1 MPLISGTIPSLIN
14 GVSQQP
20 ATLRLPTQGETQ
32 VNGLSHIARGLE
44 KRPCT
49 EHITEVSG
57 VTSSNS
63 DDVFIHTIRRSEDEA
78 YAMVIKGGSTNGTNG
93 ATSNVDAS
101 VNLID
106 LTGYATGVAGEEVFI
121 RSAETTGNITGSH
134 SFSSLTCT
142 GATSNTITATG
153 HKLINGDIV
162 QFTTSATTLPAGLNL
177 LTPYYVKTSNISGG
191 TFEVSTSSG
200 GTTVN
205 ITDTGTG
212 TGTHKVQSFTDI
224 QSYLSNFGSDEVF
237 KPNKLSATTIADF
250 TFLLNKTKVVEQD
263 TTVTTEDRDYES
275 LVYFKIG
282 DYGADYKINIKEFNV
297 YTAAWNEANPTDTGA
312 LGEMNNSSLRQEWS
326 FQFRT
331 PDNKVKSQIGKGTSG
346 NNESLNNQQ
355 TVAVSNIAFSLFWG
369 DEKTKIVK
377 CDLNVGSGTDDPA
390 TINVSGAQ
398 TVTNAPG
405 ASSATT
411 ALLDEAV
418 YTGDMAVLG
427 KGTYTSSTA
436 NGRDET
442 STSPTTGNVLSTAYQ
457 IGEGLQGFSN
467 THSGTAG
474 PGEKHPNF
482 SISNASGADLGGDES
497 IIHIKNNQYP
507 FTVEVTDGKGD
518 SYMRALNGHDEV
530 AQFGY
535 LPGSKVPS
543 GFIAKVS
550 GDRSSGQDDYYV
562 AWKDGVWKETTKP
575 VYPGGTTDHSH
586 AELLVEARTTIKSTT
601 MPIQLFK
608 NFGTVNGVADQ
619 IYFVLSIVDW
629 GVREKGDSGTNPFPS
644 FANYDGAA
652 VYTINDI
659 FFHRNRL
666 GFVSDENVILSEVGS
681 YFNFFHTTVLS
692 VLDTAVIDV
701 AVSNNQ
707 VAILK
712 SAIPF
717 QESLILFSDLQQ
729 FKLTSDQFLT
739 PTSVTV
745 DVSTNFETSTD
756 TKPVAAGKT
765 IFFPFQRGA
774 YSGIREYFIDV
785 ASETNDAN
793 EISAHV
799 PEYIDGVVK
808 KLAVSSNE
816 EVLIVLSST
825 NRKEVGV
832 YKYYYNDKEKLQSAW
847 SKWTFDADV
856 IDVAF
861 VGSVAFILF
870 RRGDGASDK
879 VYLEK
884 LNLSVDS
891 ATAVE
896 DDKIGIRLDRRVKLT
911 NESLLTDSTPVPSA
925 AWQLSQSLTAVAT
938 TANVSGSGTGRT
950 FSITTDSSGTPTVF
964 TTALGTGYVAGNV
977 IRLTDPHV
985 SGSNTAD
992 VTISTLTP
1000 YLDVDWDKVTD
1011 TSVRVKTTVADAT
1024 VFGPKI
1030 PIDGLDT
1037 GGNFSPRIG
1046 QTFTVTGAAGQ
1057 TYEVIDTEE
1066 PDATNAAQ
1074 IVITPSVSKDNP
1086 WADNTVLVFNER
1098 KFNYVVETGEKLSE
1112 VKAAKGLSGTLAEIA
1127 SSYLVKGTELSIQ
1140 RGNTQPVIYAGI
1152 PYKFEYQFSEQF
1164 LKNNDN
1170 SINSGRLQMRNFEI
1184 YYDKTG
1190 YFRVKVSPKPHDS
1203 LYRDVT
1209 TSEFTGVIVG
1219 SSLLGNKSL
1228 DTGVFRVPVY
1238 VNSKDVKITVTS
1250 DSWYP
1255 VALQSADWEA
1265 MQVLRSQRI

>member
-49 EHITEVSG
+49 EHISEITG
-57 VTSSNS
+57 VTSSDS

-78 YAMVIKGGSTNGTNG
+78 YAMIVKGGNTEGVNGTT
-93 ATSNVDAS
+93 ATSATPAGTGTVPTEMK
-101 VNLID
+101 LID
-106 LTGYATGVAGEEVFI
+106 ITGYATGKAGDEVFI
-121 RSAETTGNITGSH
+121 RNATTSNNITGSD
-134 SFSSLTCT
+134 SM
-142 GATSNTITATG
+142 A
-153 HKLINGDIV
+153 
-162 QFTTSATTLPAGLNL
+162 
-177 LTPYYVKTSNISGG
+177 
-191 TFEVSTSSG
+191 
-200 GTTVN
+200 
-205 ITDTGTG
+205 
-212 TGTHKVQSFTDI
+212 SFTEV
-224 QSYLSNFGSDEVF
+224 QKYLSNFGPKEVF

-250 TFLLNKTKVVEQD
+250 TFLLNKTKVIEQD
-263 TTVTTEDRDYES
+263 TARTSLTTDRDYES
-275 LVYFKIG
+275 LVYFKVG
-282 DYGADYKINIKEFNV
+282 DYGADYKITIKEFDV
-297 YTAAWNEANPTDTGA
+297 DSDTGVMDNDA
-312 LGEMNNSSLRQEWS
+312 DPRNTTE

-331 PDNKVKSQIGKGTSG
+331 PDNKVKSQAGHGDAG
-346 NNESLNNQQ
+346 NNESINNSQA
-355 TVAVSNIAFSLFWG
+355 VVVSNIAYNLFWG
-369 DEKTKIVK
+369 GAKHKVVK
-377 CDLNVGSGTDDPA
+377 VDLPQPGTNVAA
-390 TINVSGAQ
+390 TVNVDGAQ
-398 TVTNAPG
+398 DVYDQEGNKINPNDTNSYADNV
-405 ASSATT
+405 A
-411 ALLDEAV
+411 
-418 YTGDMAVLG
+418 YTGDMGVVG
-427 KGTYTSSTA
+427 KGTYTGTAAVTISGTSYA
-436 NGRDET
+436 NG
-442 STSPTTGNVLSTAYQ
+442 SA
-457 IGEGLQGFSN
+457 GLQGFSAASEGN
-467 THSGTAG
+467 GKYFTV
-474 PGEKHPNF
+474 K
-482 SISNASGADLGGDES
+482 NADNEDLTGSES
-497 IIHIKNNQYP
+497 IIHIKNSRYP

-543 GFIAKVS
+543 GFVAKVS
-550 GDRSSGQDDYYV
+550 GDRSSGQDDYFV
-562 AWKDGVWKETTKP
+562 AWMDGVWKETAQP
-575 VYPGGTTDHSH
+575 VYPGGVVDDGDGKHNNPN
-586 AELLVEARTTIKSTT
+586 LLTNARTTIKSNT
-601 MPIQLFK
+601 MPVQLFK
-608 NFGTVNGVADQ
+608 NFGTVNGVADS
-619 IYFVLSIVDW
+619 IYFVLETVTW
-629 GVREKGDSGTNPFPS
+629 GTREKGDTNTNPFPS
-644 FANYDGAA
+644 FANYTGDAL
-652 VYTINDI
+652 YTINDI

-666 GFVSDENVILSEVGS
+666 GFVSDENVVLSEVGA

-745 DVSTNFETSTD
+745 DVATNFETSTD
-756 TKPVAAGKT
+756 AKPVAAGKT

-785 ASETNDAN
+785 ASQTNDAN

-816 EVLIVLSST
+816 EVLLVLSDT
-825 NRKEVGV
+825 NRKEIAV
-832 YKYYYNDKEKLQSAW
+832 YKYYYNDKEKLQSSW

-861 VGSVAFILF
+861 VGSVAFLLF
-870 RRGDGASDK
+870 RRGDGSNDK

-911 NESLLTDSTPVPSA
+911 NESLVTDSTPAPSNA
-925 AWQLSQSLTAVAT
+925 LGWQASQSLTVVAT
-938 TANVSGSGTGRT
+938 TSNVSGSGAGRT
-950 FSITTDSSGTPTVF
+950 FSITTDSGGNPTVF

-977 IRLTDPHV
+977 VRLTDP
-985 SGSNTAD
+985 GSTAYTTD
-992 VTISTLTP
+992 VTISSLTP
-1000 YLDVDWDKVTD
+1000 YTDVDWDKVTD
-1011 TSVRVKTTVADAT
+1011 TSVQVKTANTT
-1024 VFGPKI
+1024 GVFGSKI
-1030 PIDGLDT
+1030 PLDGLDT
-1037 GGNFSPRIG
+1037 GGDFSPRTG
-1046 QTFTVTGAAGQ
+1046 QTFTAGGVSGQ

-1066 PDATNAAQ
+1066 SDSTNGAT
-1074 IVITPSVSKDNP
+1074 IVVTPSVSEDAKWLDNK
-1086 WADNTVLVFNER
+1086 VLTFNER
-1098 KFNYVVETGEKLSE
+1098 KVQYIVETGEQVE
-1112 VKAAKGLSGTLAEIA
+1112 A
-1127 SSYLVKGTELSIQ
+1127 SLVASYLVKGTDLSIQ
-1140 RGNTQPVIYAGI
+1140 RGNTSPVIYAGI
-1152 PYKFEYQFSEQF
+1152 PYDFEYQFSEQF

-1190 YFRVKVSPKPHDS
+1190 FFKVKVSPKPHDA
-1203 LYRDVT
+1203 LYRDIT

-1219 SSLLGNKSL
+1219 SSLLGNKTL

-1238 VNSKDVKITVTS
+1238 VNSKDVKVTVTS

-1265 MQVLRSQRI
+1265 MQVLRNQRI

>member
-57 VTSSNS
+57 VTSDDS

-78 YAMVIKGGSTNGTNG
+78 YAMIVKGGSTDEVNGYDGTDVP
-93 ATSNVDAS
+93 TEVK
-101 VNLID
+101 LID
-106 LTGYATGVAGEEVFI
+106 LTGYATGIAGSEVFVKN
-121 RSAETTGNITGSH
+121 ATTSSNITGSD
-134 SFSSLTCT
+134 SM
-142 GATSNTITATG
+142 A
-153 HKLINGDIV
+153 
-162 QFTTSATTLPAGLNL
+162 
-177 LTPYYVKTSNISGG
+177 
-191 TFEVSTSSG
+191 
-200 GTTVN
+200 
-205 ITDTGTG
+205 
-212 TGTHKVQSFTDI
+212 SFTNV
-224 QSYLSNFGSDEVF
+224 QTYLSNFGPNEVF

-250 TFLLNKTKVVEQD
+250 TFLLNKTKIVEQA
-263 TTVTTEDRDYES
+263 TTTTPNRPYES
-275 LVYFKIG
+275 LVYFKVG
-282 DYGADYKINIKEFNV
+282 DYGADYKISIKQFNV
-297 YTAAWNEANPTDTGA
+297 DSDGVMDNDTQVGSTS
-312 LGEMNNSSLRQEWS
+312 E
-326 FQFRT
+326 FKFRT
-331 PDNKVKSQIGKGTSG
+331 PDNKVKSQSGKGTSG
-346 NNESLNNQQ
+346 NNETANNSQ
-355 TVAVSNIAFSLFWG
+355 TVVVSNIAYSLFWG
-369 DEKTKIVK
+369 GTRSKIVK
-377 CDLNVGSGTDDPA
+377 IDLNVGGGENDPG
-390 TINVSGAQ
+390 TINVSGTQ
-398 TVTNAPG
+398 NGIYNAAG
-405 ASSATT
+405 GTDDFA
-411 ALLDEAV
+411 DNAV
-418 YTGDMAVLG
+418 YSGDMGVLG
-427 KGTYTSSTA
+427 KGTYSGVS
-436 NGRDET
+436 G
-442 STSPTTGNVLSTAYQ
+442 
-457 IGEGLQGFSN
+457 GLKGFSDQS
-467 THSGTAG
+467 SGD
-474 PGEKHPNF
+474 GEF
-482 SISNASGADLGGDES
+482 FTVLNADGGTLDGDES
-497 IIHIKNNQYP
+497 IIHIKNSKYP

-550 GDRSSGQDDYYV
+550 GDKSSGQDDYYV
-562 AWKDGVWKETTKP
+562 AWMDGVWKETAQP
-575 VYPGGTTDHSH
+575 VYPGGTTDYSH
-586 AELLVEARTTIKSTT
+586 ATLKVNARTTISDTT
-601 MPIQLFK
+601 MPVQLYK
-608 NFGTVNGVADQ
+608 NFGTVNNVADS
-619 IYFVLSIVDW
+619 IYFVLEPVEW
-629 GVREKGDSGTNPFPS
+629 GIREKGDTGTNPFPS
-644 FANYDGAA
+644 FANYTGTAL
-652 VYTINDI
+652 YTINDI

-666 GFVSDENVILSEVGS
+666 GFVSDENVVLSEVGS

-745 DVSTNFETSTD
+745 DVATNFETSTD
-756 TKPVAAGKT
+756 AKPVAAGKP

-799 PEYIDGVVK
+799 PEYINGVVK

-832 YKYYYNDKEKLQSAW
+832 YKYYYNDKEKLQSSW

-870 RRGDGASDK
+870 RRGDGSGDK

-896 DDKIGIRLDRRVKLT
+896 DDKIGIRLDRRAYLT
-911 NESLLTDSTPVPSA
+911 NESLVTDSTPTPSA
-925 AWQLSQSLTAVAT
+925 AWEVSQALTAVET
-938 TANVSGSGTGRT
+938 TSNVSGSGTGRT
-950 FSITTDSSGTPTVF
+950 FSITTDSGGNPTVF

-977 IRLTDPHV
+977 VRLTDP
-985 SGSNTAD
+985 GSTSSTAD
-992 VTISTLTP
+992 VTISSITP
-1000 YLDVDWDKVTD
+1000 YTDVDWDKVTD
-1011 TSVRVKTTVADAT
+1011 TLVKVKTSNADG
-1024 VFGPKI
+1024 VFGSKI

-1037 GGNFSPRIG
+1037 GGDFSPRIG
-1046 QTFTVTGAAGQ
+1046 QTFTAGGVSGQ
-1057 TYEVIDTEE
+1057 TYEVIDTEA
-1066 PDATNAAQ
+1066 PDSTNGAT
-1074 IVITPSVSKDNP
+1074 IVITPSISEDSKWENDKIL
-1086 WADNTVLVFNER
+1086 TFNER
-1098 KFNYVVETGEKLSE
+1098 EVQYIVETGEK
-1112 VKAAKGLSGTLAEIA
+1112 VLASEIA
-1127 SSYLVKGTELSIQ
+1127 AILVKGTSLSGE
-1140 RGNTQPVIYAGI
+1140 RGNTTPVIYAGI
-1152 PYKFEYQFSEQF
+1152 PYDFEYQFSEQF

-1190 YFRVKVSPKPHDS
+1190 YFRVKVSPKPHDA
-1203 LYRDVT
+1203 LYRDIT

-1219 SSLLGNKSL
+1219 SSLLGNKTL

-1238 VNSKDVKITVTS
+1238 VNSKDVKVTVTS

-1265 MQVLRSQRI
+1265 MQVLRNQRI

>member
-49 EHITEVSG
+49 EHISEITG
-57 VTSSNS
+57 VTSSDS

-78 YAMVIKGGSTNGTNG
+78 YAMIVKGGNTNGTNG
-93 ATSNVDAS
+93 ATSTVPTEMK
-101 VNLID
+101 LID
-106 LTGYATGVAGEEVFI
+106 LTGYATGKAGEEVFI
-121 RSAETTGNITGSH
+121 KNATTSNSITGSD
-134 SFSSLTCT
+134 SM
-142 GATSNTITATG
+142 A
-153 HKLINGDIV
+153 
-162 QFTTSATTLPAGLNL
+162 
-177 LTPYYVKTSNISGG
+177 
-191 TFEVSTSSG
+191 
-200 GTTVN
+200 
-205 ITDTGTG
+205 
-212 TGTHKVQSFTDI
+212 SFTEV
-224 QSYLSNFGSDEVF
+224 QKYLSNFGLKEVF

-250 TFLLNKTKVVEQD
+250 TFLLNKTKLVEQD
-263 TTVTTEDRDYES
+263 TSRASLTTDRDYES
-275 LVYFKIG
+275 LVYFKVG
-282 DYGADYKINIKEFNV
+282 DYGADYKITIKEFNV
-297 YTAAWNEANPTDTGA
+297 DSDGVMDNDAAPRNTTE
-312 LGEMNNSSLRQEWS
+312 

-331 PDNKVKSQIGKGTSG
+331 PDNKVKSQAGAGTSG
-346 NNESLNNQQ
+346 NNESINNSQA
-355 TVAVSNIAFSLFWG
+355 VVVSNIAYNLFWG
-369 DEKTKIVK
+369 GTKHKVVK
-377 CDLNVGSGTDDPA
+377 VDLPTPGTNVAA
-390 TINVSGAQ
+390 TVNVDGAQ
-398 TVTNAPG
+398 DVYDQEGNKINPSDTNSYA
-405 ASSATT
+405 
-411 ALLDEAV
+411 DNAV
-418 YTGDMAVLG
+418 YTGDMGVVG
-427 KGTYTSSTA
+427 KGTYTGTAVGSNATTMKNGSAGLKGFSDSTA
-436 NGRDET
+436 ENGQYFT
-442 STSPTTGNVLSTAYQ
+442 V
-457 IGEGLQGFSN
+457 
-467 THSGTAG
+467 
-474 PGEKHPNF
+474 K
-482 SISNASGADLGGDES
+482 NADGVDLKGSES
-497 IIHIKNNQYP
+497 IIHIKNSRYP

-543 GFIAKVS
+543 GFVAKVS
-550 GDRSSGQDDYYV
+550 GDRSSGQDDYFV
-562 AWKDGVWKETTKP
+562 AWMDGVWKETAQP
-575 VYPGGTTDHSH
+575 VYPGGVADDGNGKHNNTN
-586 AELLVEARTTIKSTT
+586 LLTNARTTIKNNT
-601 MPIQLFK
+601 MPVQLFK
-608 NFGTVNGVADQ
+608 NFGTVNGVADS
-619 IYFVLSIVDW
+619 IYFVLETVTW
-629 GVREKGDSGTNPFPS
+629 GTREKGDTNTNPFPS
-644 FANYDGAA
+644 FANYTGDDPL
-652 VYTINDI
+652 YTINDI

-745 DVSTNFETSTD
+745 DVATNFETSTD
-756 TKPVAAGKT
+756 AKPVAAGKT

-785 ASETNDAN
+785 ASQTNDAN

-825 NRKEVGV
+825 NRKVVAV
-832 YKYYYNDKEKLQSAW
+832 YKYYYNDKEKLQSSW

-870 RRGDGASDK
+870 RRGNGANDK

-911 NESLLTDSTPVPSA
+911 NGSLVVDSTPAPSA
-925 AWQLSQSLTAVAT
+925 AWAVNQGTVAVPIAVAV
-938 TANVSGSGTGRT
+938 TANQGGTSGAGRT
-950 FSITTDSSGTPTVF
+950 FSITTDSGGNPTVY
-964 TTALGTGYVAGNV
+964 TTALGTGYAATNV
-977 IRLTDPHV
+977 IRLTDP
-985 SGSNTAD
+985 GSTNNTAD
-992 VTISTLTP
+992 VTISSLTP
-1000 YLDVDWDKVTD
+1000 YTDVDWDKVTD
-1011 TSVRVKTTVADAT
+1011 TSVKVTPALDPSTILTCTAATTDVLTATGHKLENEDTVQFKTDGTLPGGLALLTTYFVIDANIDAGTFKVSAIKNSSAVDITNTGSVGGTHKVEGFTKLFGSKITVS
-1024 VFGPKI
+1024 
-1030 PIDGLDT
+1030 GLDT
-1037 GGNFSPRIG
+1037 AGDFSPRVG
-1046 QTFTVTGAAGQ
+1046 QTFTAEASGGKV
-1057 TYEVIDTEE
+1057 YEVIDTEE
-1066 PDATNAAQ
+1066 TDTANQAT
-1074 IVITPSVSKDNP
+1074 IVVSPSVSEDAKWKDQK
-1086 WADNTVLVFNER
+1086 VLTFNER
-1098 KFNYVVETGEKLSE
+1098 EVQYIVETGEQVS
-1112 VKAAKGLSGTLAEIA
+1112 A
-1127 SSYLVKGTELSIQ
+1127 SLVASYLVKGTDLSIQ
-1140 RGNTQPVIYAGI
+1140 RGNTSPVIYAGI
-1152 PYKFEYQFSEQF
+1152 PYDFEYQFSEQF

-1190 YFRVKVSPKPHDS
+1190 YFRVRVSPKPHDA
-1203 LYRDVT
+1203 LYRDIT

-1219 SSLLGNKSL
+1219 SSLLGNKTL

-1265 MQVLRSQRI
+1265 MQVLRNQRI